1 MNNTE
6 EKKIMSIIQEDGS
19 IDEVEVLVTFE
30 FTDTKKA
37 YIIYTKNETDENGN
51 VTVYAASI
59 IDYEGEETKLGGIDT
74 DEEWTRIKEVLK
86 NLSKE
91 GQE

>member
-1 MNNTE
+1 MNTNE

-37 YIIYTKNETDENGN
+37 YVIYTKNETDENGN

-59 IDYEGEETKLGGIDT
+59 IEGEGPETKLGGIDT
-74 DEEWTRIKEVLK
+74 DDEWNRIKEVLK

>member
-1 MNNTE
+1 MNE

-37 YIIYTKNETDENGN
+37 YVIYTKNETDDNGN
-51 VTVYAASI
+51 VTVYAASVRSN
-59 IDYEGEETKLGGIDT
+59 DQEGTKLGGIDT

-86 NLSKE
+86 SLSKE

>member
-1 MNNTE
+1 
-6 EKKIMSIIQEDGS
+6 MSIIQEDGS

-37 YIIYTKNETDENGN
+37 YVIYTKNETDDNGN
-51 VTVYAASI
+51 VTVYAASVMSN
-59 IDYEGEETKLGGIDT
+59 DQEGTKLGGIDT

-86 NLSKE
+86 SLSKE

>member
-1 MNNTE
+1 MNEN
-6 EKKIMSIIQEDGS
+6 KKIMSIIQDDGS
-19 IDEVEVLVTFE
+19 IDEVEVLVSFE
-30 FTDTKKA
+30 FKDTKKA
-37 YIIYTKNETDENGN
+37 YVIYTKNETDEKGN

-59 IDYEGEETKLGGIDT
+59 IENPDGNTSLGGIDT
-74 DEEWTRIKEVLK
+74 DEEWNRIKEVLK

>member
-37 YIIYTKNETDENGN
+37 YVIYTKNETDENGN

-59 IDYEGEETKLGGIDT
+59 IDSEGEETKLGGIDT
-74 DEEWTRIKEVLK
+74 DEEWNRIKEVLK

>member
-1 MNNTE
+1 MNE
-6 EKKIMSIIQEDGS
+6 EKKIMSIVQEDGS

-30 FTDTKKA
+30 FTDTKKG
-37 YIIYTKNETDENGN
+37 YVIYTKNEVDEKGN

-59 IDYEGEETKLGGIDT
+59 LDDANGQTKLGGIDT

-86 NLSKE
+86 SLSKE
-91 GQE
+91 GQ

>member
-1 MNNTE
+1 MNS

-19 IDEVEVLVTFE
+19 IDDVEVLVTFE
-30 FTDTKKA
+30 FKDTKKS
-37 YIIYTKNETDENGN
+37 YVIYTKNETDANGN
-51 VTVYAASI
+51 NTVYASSI
-59 IDYEGEETKLGGIDT
+59 IENDGSGTKLGGIDT

-86 NLSKE
+86 SLSKE

>member
-1 MNNTE
+1 MDNTE

-37 YIIYTKNETDENGN
+37 YVIYTKNETDENGN

-59 IDYEGEETKLGGIDT
+59 IDYKGEETKLGGIDT

>member
-1 MNNTE
+1 MNE

-37 YIIYTKNETDENGN
+37 YVIYTKNETDDNGN
-51 VTVYAASI
+51 VTVYAASVMSN
-59 IDYEGEETKLGGIDT
+59 DQEGTKLGGIDT

-86 NLSKE
+86 SLAKE

>member
-1 MNNTE
+1 MNSTE

-37 YIIYTKNETDENGN
+37 YVIYTKNETDEKGN

-59 IDYEGEETKLGGIDT
+59 LEGDGEETKLGGIDT
-74 DEEWTRIKEVLK
+74 EEEWNRIKEVLK